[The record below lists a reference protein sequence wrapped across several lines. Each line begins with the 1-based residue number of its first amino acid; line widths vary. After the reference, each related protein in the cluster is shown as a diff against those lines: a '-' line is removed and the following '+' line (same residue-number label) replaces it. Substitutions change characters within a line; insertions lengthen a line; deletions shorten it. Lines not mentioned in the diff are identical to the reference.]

1 MPHKLMI
8 VKDGGDQGRPYFNI
22 VDYYTA
28 TSVTDTNIDVLNN
41 RVVSTIIAA
50 MWNDGDAPAYGGYEH
65 NDAGGRFYTSAAGCS
80 ASRILNEDDSTA
92 MMSRTIVSDN
102 SPPPQLPPQMMSMAI
117 KLAKVIKV
125 DSLDDPARLGESVF
139 KLCIV
144 PADGYGNVVYYVEHG
159 AYKGMQYLQNAGCSM
174 MTAQGQSRAG
184 CMCECQGFYK
194 VNTRARHFKRYCNS
208 PSAVAARNAAPM
220 NAAPLPAAPVPP
232 RVIVRAWEH
241 AFPPMVCNILL
252 SSARDTNCPVM
263 LSPLEA
269 GTPCALLPC
278 GHILSRDA
286 YDGINAGGRTKMC
299 PICRDRDGW
308 RHVQLADMPAADLP
322 PPPPA
327 DDTETPMNVAPLPPA
342 PVPPTIEQ
350 V

>member
-8 VKDGGDQGRPYFNI
+8 VRDREVQGHPYFNI
-22 VDYYTA
+22 VDYYT
-28 TSVTDTNIDVLNN
+28 SSQLND
-41 RVVSTIIAA
+41 RVVATIIAA
-50 MWNDGDAPAYGGYEH
+50 MWNGGDTPAYGGPEH
-65 NDAGGRFYTSAAGCS
+65 ADAGGVFYTSAAGCS
-80 ASRILNEDDSTA
+80 ASRLLNEDDSTA
-92 MMSRTIVSDN
+92 MMSRSIVDDN
-102 SPPPQLPPQMMSMAI
+102 SPPPQLPPQMMNMAI
-117 KLAKVIKV
+117 KLAKAIKE
-125 DSLDDPARLGESVF
+125 DGNFE
-139 KLCIV
+139 LCIV
-144 PADGYGNVVYYVEHG
+144 PAPGYGNVVYSVKYGE
-159 AYKGMQYLQNAGCSM
+159 YKGMQYLQNAGCSM

-194 VNTRARHFKRYCNS
+194 VNTRARHFKRYCSS
-208 PSAVAARNAAPM
+208 PSAVTARNATPAAPM

-252 SSARDTNCPVM
+252 SAARDTNCPVM

-299 PICRDRDGW
+299 PICRARDGW

-327 DDTETPMNVAPLPPA
+327 DETETPADETETPMIVAPLPPA

>member
-1 MPHKLMI
+1 MPHKIMI
-8 VKDGGDQGRPYFNI
+8 VKDGEDQGHPAFNI
-22 VDYYTA
+22 VDYYT
-28 TSVTDTNIDVLNN
+28 SSQLND
-41 RVVSTIIAA
+41 RVVATILAA
-50 MWNDGDAPAYGGYEH
+50 MWNGGDTPAYGGYVHAEE
-65 NDAGGRFYTSAAGCS
+65 GTGYFYTSAPA
-80 ASRILNEDDSTA
+80 ASVSRLLNEDESTA

-102 SPPPQLPPQMMSMAI
+102 SPPPQLAPMMMSMAI
-117 KLAKVIKV
+117 KLAKGIKE
-125 DSLDDPARLGESVF
+125 DGDGDF

-144 PADGYGNVVYYVEHG
+144 PADGYGNVVYYVEYG

-194 VNTRARHFKRYCNS
+194 VNTRARHFKRYCAS
-208 PSAVAARNAAPM
+208 TAAFAARNATPAAPM

-252 SSARDTNCPVM
+252 SAVRDTNCPVM

-299 PICRDRDGW
+299 PICRARDGW
-308 RHVQLADMPAADLP
+308 SHVQLADMPAADLP

-327 DDTETPMNVAPLPPA
+327 DDETPAPLPPA